1 MDKDNT
7 PNVNVEDINIPN
19 EEKEGDLIKNQVKDL
34 TEGKEIEDSPENDEE
49 EDDVWINEDGV
60 EKEAGDDDNDE
71 TDEESDDEESD
82 DEDLKKFDVE
92 LKNNIL
98 NNYHPST
105 KQISYEEVLALS
117 KITRNNKGLI
127 IDPFHTTIPILTR
140 YEFAKVIGLRAKQLN
155 HGATPFIDNLDPD
168 IIDGYTIAMKEF
180 ELKKIPFIIKRPLPN
195 GINEYWNVKDLEY
208 IQ

>member
-1 MDKDNT
+1 MNKDNT
-7 PNVNVEDINIPN
+7 PTVNEKDINIPN
-19 EEKEGDLIKNQVKDL
+19 DDISEGNKILNQVKDL
-34 TEGKEIEDSPENDEE
+34 NEGKDVDISSDEESKEEQVWENENIQENDSEEEEEESSEDE
-49 EDDVWINEDGV
+49 EDDDL
-60 EKEAGDDDNDE
+60 
-71 TDEESDDEESD
+71 
-82 DEDLKKFDVE
+82 DLKKFDIE
-92 LKNNIL
+92 LNNNVL

-117 KITRNNKGLI
+117 KITRNKKGII

-140 YEFAKVIGLRAKQLN
+140 YEFAKIIGLRAKQLN
-155 HGATPFIDNLDPD
+155 HGSTPFIDNLDPN

-195 GINEYWNVKDLEY
+195 GLNEYWNVKDLEY